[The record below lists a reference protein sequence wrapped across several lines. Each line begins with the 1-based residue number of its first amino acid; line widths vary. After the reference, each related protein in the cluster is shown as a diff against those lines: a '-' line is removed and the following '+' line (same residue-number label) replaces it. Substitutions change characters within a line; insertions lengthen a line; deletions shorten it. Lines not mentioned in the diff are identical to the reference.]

1 METIHSDLKY
11 QNILE
16 VFELVEFSDQTLV
29 SVNGLSFRRL
39 NEGLYSLANFNH
51 FFQSVIEPQKH
62 LMQLWNLFDSIFLE
76 KVMIIFVLACEC
88 NLVFTVHLIFNSD
101 LLIITQLNFLLKNNR
116 LI

>member
-29 SVNGLSFRRL
+29 YVNGLSFRRL

-51 FFQSVIEPQKH
+51 FFQSVNQLRKH
-62 LMQLWNLFDSIFLE
+62 IIKLWNSKFT
-76 KVMIIFVLACEC
+76 
-88 NLVFTVHLIFNSD
+88 NLNDVNKKD
-101 LLIITQLNFLLKNNR
+101 N
-116 LI
+116 